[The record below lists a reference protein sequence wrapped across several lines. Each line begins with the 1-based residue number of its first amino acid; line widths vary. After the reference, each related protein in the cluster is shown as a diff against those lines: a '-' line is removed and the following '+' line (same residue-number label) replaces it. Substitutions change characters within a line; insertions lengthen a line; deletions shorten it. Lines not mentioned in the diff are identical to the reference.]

1 MSFMRIWF
9 LATASIVLAFFIW
22 AYVPIVIPFLAMTLL
37 LGGITVII
45 VGLARRLERWLEARR
60 R

>member
-1 MSFMRIWF
+1 MTFLRLWF
-9 LATASIVLAFFIW
+9 LATALVVLTFFIW
-22 AYVPIVIPFLAMTLL
+22 AYVPIVIPFLAMTVL
-37 LGGITVII
+37 LGGITLII

>member
-1 MSFMRIWF
+1 MSLLRIWF

-22 AYVPIVIPFLAMTLL
+22 AYVPVVIPFLVITVGR
-37 LGGITVII
+37 GGITVII